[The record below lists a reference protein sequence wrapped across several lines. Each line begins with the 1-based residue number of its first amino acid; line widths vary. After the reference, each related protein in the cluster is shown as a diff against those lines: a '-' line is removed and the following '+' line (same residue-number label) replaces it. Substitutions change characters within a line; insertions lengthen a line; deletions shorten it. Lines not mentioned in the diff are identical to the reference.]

1 MLWIQLCRLADPN
14 YKYKSEKNN
23 NNNNN
28 NNKNSGEPKKHLE
41 SLSSVWMN
49 SFEILADPVPS
60 DPMQPVCE
68 EGERGM
74 NRGKENRGKEIG
86 FARTNFFNSNYV
98 LFCGPEEKHNK
109 IKVTISCHL
118 IPILSLLLKSL

>member
-1 MLWIQLCRLADPN
+1 MLWIQLCRLADPS

-28 NNKNSGEPKKHLE
+28 KNSGESKKYLE

-68 EGERGM
+68 EGERGVD
-74 NRGKENRGKEIG
+74 RGKENRGKEIG
-86 FARTNFFNSNYV
+86 FARINFFNSNHV
-98 LFCGPEEKHNK
+98 LSVSPNEKH
-109 IKVTISCHL
+109 KV
-118 IPILSLLLKSL
+118 